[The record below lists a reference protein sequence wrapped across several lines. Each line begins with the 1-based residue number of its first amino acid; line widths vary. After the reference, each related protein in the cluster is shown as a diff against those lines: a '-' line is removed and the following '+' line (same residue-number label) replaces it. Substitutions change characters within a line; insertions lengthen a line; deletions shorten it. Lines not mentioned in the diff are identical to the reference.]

1 MYQIFKNWIN
11 FVSSGSGNIS
21 GLSLSNQEQFLL
33 FGTMIVSILLIV
45 FFADLIYRIIRSFV
59 RS

>member
-1 MYQIFKNWIN
+1 MYQIFKNWIS
-11 FVSSGSGNIS
+11 FVSAGTGNVS